1 VNIFERAKNI
11 RLKGES
17 WQNCIQRAKAQV
29 NYELQLGGEG
39 KERKT
44 KNRIRSDIPFVYSKG
59 PTMRTSRKSGRKK
72 VGKGCV
78 LNISEDSD
86 HEGWCISR
94 EEAEKHNIKYLADS
108 NKVCKT
114 SRKRRTGNVTC
125 RRRRNS
131 RGELLGSDLPKPRL
145 SEKQKQNSYSRG
157 HVPHNKHNRQ
167 YKTDMVPY
175 SKGGARTKYHPNPT
189 SNIRPDGKKCL
200 VSNRVGKGGVE
211 RKHCTSNPKL
221 QIEGTDSECGW
232 TRKRDSGRLE
242 CRRNRSPYNRSKP
255 GTGKAEPLD
264 TPPQLQAY
272 LKHKGGY
279 FSNDT
284 FSDTSGTRT
293 SDFTNVSDTTSYTM
307 SGGSDY
313 SYTLNDNVSVSSL
326 W

>member
-108 NKVCKT
+108 DKVCKT

-145 SEKQKQNSYSRG
+145 SEKQKKKILIVEVTYPIINIIDNIKQVWYLILK
-157 HVPHNKHNRQ
+157 VELE
-167 YKTDMVPY
+167 
-175 SKGGARTKYHPNPT
+175 PN
-189 SNIRPDGKKCL
+189 IILILL
-200 VSNRVGKGGVE
+200 VIYVQME
-211 RKHCTSNPKL
+211 R
-221 QIEGTDSECGW
+221 
-232 TRKRDSGRLE
+232 
-242 CRRNRSPYNRSKP
+242 
-255 GTGKAEPLD
+255 
-264 TPPQLQAY
+264 
-272 LKHKGGY
+272 
-279 FSNDT
+279 
-284 FSDTSGTRT
+284 
-293 SDFTNVSDTTSYTM
+293 NV
-307 SGGSDY
+307 
-313 SYTLNDNVSVSSL
+313 
-326 W
+326 